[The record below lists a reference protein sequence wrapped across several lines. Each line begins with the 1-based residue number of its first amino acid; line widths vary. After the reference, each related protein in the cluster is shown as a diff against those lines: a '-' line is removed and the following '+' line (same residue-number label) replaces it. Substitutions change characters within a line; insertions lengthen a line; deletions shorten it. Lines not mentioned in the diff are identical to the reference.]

1 MPEGLPPSG
10 CNEGSIHA
18 RPFPRNFWLSARI
31 TSVDASDQTPV
42 DYEALLRIAEAAA
55 YEIVSPSAR
64 SNLIDQI
71 AADALEQYV
80 EEVNSGTEI
89 QNPHGW
95 VATTARRRA
104 LDTIKKWERIK
115 KATRRLDAE
124 PEIDDYYM
132 NEISLRLDQA
142 LDKHVTDPASIV
154 VEREWI
160 TELIEIT
167 YPDDAVNR
175 DIAVA
180 CLVEGSRPRDIAD
193 DFGMSAKVIGNR
205 LVRIR
210 ERLRD
215 TLPAA
220 DPDWRYR

>member
-1 MPEGLPPSG
+1 M
-10 CNEGSIHA
+10 
-18 RPFPRNFWLSARI
+18 
-31 TSVDASDQTPV
+31 TSPDQDLV

-71 AADALEQYV
+71 AADALEQYW
-80 EEVNSGTEI
+80 EAVNSGVDI
-89 QNPHGW
+89 RNSHGW

-104 LDTIKKWERIK
+104 LDTIRKWERIK
-115 KATRRLDAE
+115 IATRRLDAE

-132 NEISLRLDQA
+132 KEISRRLNQA
-142 LDKHVTDPASIV
+142 LNEHVADPASIV

-160 TELIEIT
+160 SELIEIA
-167 YPDDAVNR
+167 YPDDALNR
-175 DIAVA
+175 DIAIA
-180 CLVEGSRPRDIAD
+180 CLVEGSRPRDVAE

-210 ERLRD
+210 ERLRE

-220 DPDWRYR
+220 GPNW